1 MDPWTVRRPP
11 GTIHDG
17 VHEMNRRTPTVG
29 VVLALAVA
37 LSGCSKKPP
46 APPGREVVT
55 PLLLQEVQ
63 VYEER
68 VERVLYLVRHARGYR
83 AHGGEPVE
91 LHYLGLRLKPTWDMV
106 SVDVR
111 ERANDTETPW
121 AGTITFRVK
130 TEAKEYDGSVVTKE
144 SERRFEYLYNA
155 GLQRWIYQVTP

>member
-1 MDPWTVRRPP
+1 MSDLSTIPGMDPWTVRRPP

-63 VYEER
+63 VIKT
-68 VERVLYLVRHARGYR
+68 
-83 AHGGEPVE
+83 GGEQADP
-91 LHYLGLRLKPTWDMV
+91 GLRLKPTWDMV

-111 ERANDTETPW
+111 ERANDAETPW